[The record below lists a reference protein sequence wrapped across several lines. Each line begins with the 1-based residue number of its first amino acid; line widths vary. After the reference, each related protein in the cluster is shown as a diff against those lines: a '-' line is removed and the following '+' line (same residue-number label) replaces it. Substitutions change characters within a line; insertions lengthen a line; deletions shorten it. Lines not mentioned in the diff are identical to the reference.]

1 MKEAST
7 RARAGF
13 VMFPITR
20 SHARVTKGCSDGP
33 VLGALR
39 EKSSQPRSTAS
50 GADGLFGDASRLDHR
65 EGGEGRLDS
74 AGVAAGRDKL
84 QKLAGEA

>member
-1 MKEAST
+1 
-7 RARAGF
+7 
-13 VMFPITR
+13 
-20 SHARVTKGCSDGP
+20 

-39 EKSSQPRSTAS
+39 GKSSHPRSTAS

-65 EGGEGRLDS
+65 EDGEGRLDT
-74 AGVAAGRDKL
+74 AEVAAGRDKL